1 MNCFVPYIAFISRK
15 NNNFFLSSICLC
27 IAFLSY
33 WSLGFKSILAF
44 TLIFFL
50 IGSLYFKSKLD
61 SLPKILLSI
70 LIFICIFSILEFLI
84 LNTSLVNQL
93 IIRRVFVVPAF
104 LQNAYFFEIF
114 NLDLYEL
121 FYGINNQLKSFS
133 DVTYYIGV
141 LHLDTPLANA
151 NTNTFLYFLLKF
163 GLIGY
168 LICLIFTYIF
178 YIILNNLYR
187 LGKKEESIFIGCIFG
202 ILVCEKSFTA
212 TLISSGIL
220 FLFMIILTYRLKN
233 NG

>member
-1 MNCFVPYIAFISRK
+1 MFFV
-15 NNNFFLSSICLC
+15 
-27 IAFLSY
+27 
-33 WSLGFKSILAF
+33 
-44 TLIFFL
+44 

-61 SLPKILLSI
+61 FLPKILLII
-70 LIFICIFSILEFLI
+70 LIFICIFSILEFLS
-84 LNTSLVNQL
+84 LNTSVLNQL

-104 LQNAYFFEIF
+104 VQNAYFFEIF

-121 FYGINNQLKSFS
+121 FYGIDLQLKSFS

-141 LHLDTPLANA
+141 LHLDNPLANA

-168 LICLIFTYIF
+168 FICLIFVYVF
-178 YIILNNLYR
+178 YIIINNLYR
-187 LGKKEESIFIGCIFG
+187 LGKKEESIFIGSIFG
-202 ILVCEKSFTA
+202 LLICEKSFTA